1 MSLPDMVVESR
12 VSTTAH
18 TVPIPNLTS
27 ENMCNELGKT
37 IMLNSDGKGSGI
49 SWPQTTIDILISY
62 SKLNPKPSRKEII
75 NSVREVLGFNSWHE
89 VSKFVVDDMCL
100 DFFNLC
106 LKYLVRIG
114 AQHKDNLDFIDGS
127 GIGYAKTYI
136 ERLKITLEQAF
147 DAKYFYQVKRPLV
160 YALEENNIDLINTA
174 NAIHPGHWSY
184 PAGHGTKFFT
194 TVEVLN
200 DVFNLNTIQYRNLM
214 IAAHTAAMG
223 RSGNLIHYPVDNDA
237 GAYLT
242 TLVEYNAV

>member
-1 MSLPDMVVESR
+1 MSSLPEMTVELR
-12 VSTTAH
+12 TSTTAH
-18 TVPIPNLTS
+18 SVPPPVTTT
-27 ENMCNELGKT
+27 ENMCAELTKA
-37 IMLNSDGKGSGI
+37 IILNNDGKGSGDN
-49 SWPQTTIDILISY
+49 WPSTTTDILIEY
-62 SKLNPKPSRKEII
+62 NKLNPPPTAREIR
-75 NSVREVLGFNSWHE
+75 NAVREVLGFSSWASL
-89 VSKFVVDDMCL
+89 SKFVVDDMCL

-106 LKYLVRIG
+106 LGYLVRIG
-114 AQHKDNLDFIDGS
+114 AEHKEDLDFIDGF

-136 ERLKITLEQAF
+136 ERLKVTLEQAF
-147 DAKYFYQVKRPLV
+147 DAKYFYQVRRPLV
-160 YALEENNIDLINTA
+160 YSLEENDVPLDKVA

-200 DVFNLNTIQYRNLM
+200 DIFNLTPQQYRYLF

-242 TLVEYNAV
+242 TLAEYQ